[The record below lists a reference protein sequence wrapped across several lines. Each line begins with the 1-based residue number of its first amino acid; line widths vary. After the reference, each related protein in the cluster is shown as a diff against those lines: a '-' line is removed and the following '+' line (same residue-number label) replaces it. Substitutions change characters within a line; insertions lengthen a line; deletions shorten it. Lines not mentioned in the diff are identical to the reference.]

1 MSSVVGLVV
10 RVAAVAGEPR
20 VGPRCATFGP
30 RSLGRQRVGVAAKAT
45 LTWAGRAGSGA
56 RRREARRGRG
66 RAGGREAF
74 ECYELMR

>member
-30 RSLGRQRVGVAAKAT
+30 RSLGRQRVGVAAKAAV
-45 LTWAGRAGSGA
+45 TWQGGQESRPEA
-56 RRREARRGRG
+56 REARRGRS
-66 RAGGREAF
+66 RAGGWEAVDATG
-74 ECYELMR
+74 